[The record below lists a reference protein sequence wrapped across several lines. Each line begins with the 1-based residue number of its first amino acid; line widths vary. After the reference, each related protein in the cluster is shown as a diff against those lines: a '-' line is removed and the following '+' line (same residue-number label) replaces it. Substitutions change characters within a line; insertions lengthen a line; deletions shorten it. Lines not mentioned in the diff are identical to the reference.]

1 MAFKVGSGSLQFEL
15 VEGWEQLPAGY
26 KHADVAGVCSDS
38 KGNVYL
44 FCRGDHPVM
53 IYDRSGKFLDSWG
66 EGGEFSYRVH
76 GMYMGDDDSLYLVDD
91 SNHRVAKY
99 SLDGKLEFELGPAEH
114 PSDTGGYDGRTAATV
129 TKAAGPFNRPTN
141 LAVAPGGDLIVSDG
155 YGNTRIHRFD
165 ARGQLCES
173 FGEPGSGPGQ
183 FRIPHS
189 TWVHTDGRIFV
200 CDRENDRIQIF
211 SPTGEFLTEW
221 LDVQRPQDIFIDR
234 DERVYVGELVW
245 RAGMTSFRN
254 GPIAEEKPARLS
266 IFDIN
271 GNVLLR
277 WGSGVG
283 PDAAAPG
290 QFVAPHGIWVD
301 DEGSIYMAEVTQTI
315 GVGPGIVPDGTHTFQ
330 KFARI

>member
-1 MAFKVGSGSLQFEL
+1 MAFKVGTGSLQYEL

-26 KHADVAGVCSDS
+26 KHADVAGVCTDS

-53 IYDRSGKFLDSWG
+53 IYDRDGHFVDSWG
-66 EGGEFSYRVH
+66 EGGEFSYRTH
-76 GMYMGDDDSLYLVDD
+76 GMYMGKDDSLYLVDD
-91 SNHRVAKY
+91 SNHRVARY
-99 SLDGKLEFELGPAEH
+99 TTSGKLEFDLGPAEH
-114 PSDTGGYDGRTAATV
+114 PSDTGDYDGRTPATV

-141 LAVAPGGDLIVSDG
+141 LAVAPNGDLFVSDG

-165 ARGQLCES
+165 ARGQLCDS
-173 FGEPGSGPGQ
+173 FGQPGSGPGE

-211 SPTGEFLTEW
+211 SPTGAYLTEW
-221 LDVQRPQDIFIDR
+221 HDVQRPQDIFIDK
-234 DERVYVGELVW
+234 DEKVYVGELVW
-245 RAGMTSFRN
+245 RKGMTSFRN
-254 GPIAEEKPARLS
+254 GPVAEEKPARLS

-301 DEGSIYMAEVTQTI
+301 DQGSIYMAEVTDTI
-315 GVGPGIVPDGTHTFQ
+315 GVRPGIVPEGTHTFQ